1 MTGPTADAPAH
12 LKGMVALRR
21 VMADTSYRSL
31 FMASTAVMASQWMQ
45 RIALGW
51 IMWELTGS
59 TTWLGLL
66 ALAELAPG
74 LVFGPLGGVLADQ
87 NDRRKIIQWC
97 QIALFAVALLTG
109 LVVFL
114 GWSTPT
120 ILIFLT
126 VTAGIGA
133 AVQES
138 ARALLIRDVTPAD
151 CLPTGMSMTAIS
163 VNVTRFVG
171 PAMAGPLVVWPGPAS
186 IFWINAVVALIMI
199 ATVLRLRPIKAPSQ
213 AKQAAGFAKQ
223 LCTGFKAA
231 SSHAVVTPV
240 LIVFAMTAFLVRPV
254 YELMPAFADRLFGGN
269 VQGYSYLVMGVGAGA
284 LLGAIIVTLNAPQKP
299 ARLFFQ
305 SSVGASVALICFSVT
320 SGLAAATAATMVL
333 GFFMCI
339 SAASSQL
346 VMILDTEKT
355 VSGRVLSFW
364 GALMR
369 GAPALG
375 ALFGGGLLDMLGYRT
390 PLAVAGALAA
400 GLSIFMFLLFT
411 QNQRSHRMQ
420 DAA

>member
-1 MTGPTADAPAH
+1 MSTPTADAPAH

-21 VMADTSYRSL
+21 VMADSSYRSL
-31 FMASTAVMASQWMQ
+31 FLASTAVMASQWMQ

-87 NDRRKIIQWC
+87 NDRRKIITWC
-97 QIALFAVALLTG
+97 QSALFLVALLTG

-114 GWSTPT
+114 GWSTPIT
-120 ILIFLT
+120 LVLLT
-126 VTAGIGA
+126 AAAGIGA
-133 AVQES
+133 AIQES
-138 ARALLIRDVTPAD
+138 ARALLIRDVTPRD
-151 CLPTGMSMTAIS
+151 CLPTGMSMTVIS
-163 VNVTRFVG
+163 VNVTRFIG
-171 PAMAGPLVVWPGPAS
+171 PAIAGPLVIWPGPAS

-199 ATVLRLRPIKAPSQ
+199 ATVLRLRPIKMSS
-213 AKQAAGFAKQ
+213 AAGKAGGFVKQ
-223 LCTGFKAA
+223 LWTGFKAA
-231 SSHAVVTPV
+231 SSHSIVTPV
-240 LIVFAMTAFLVRPV
+240 LIVFAATAFLVRPV
-254 YELMPAFADRLFGGN
+254 YELMPAFADRLFGGD

-305 SSVGASVALICFSVT
+305 SSVAASLALVGFSMT
-320 SGLAAATAATMVL
+320 SGIAAATAASMVL

-339 SAASSQL
+339 SAAASQL
-346 VMILDTEKT
+346 VMVLDTEES

-375 ALFGGGLLDMLGYRT
+375 ALFGGGVLDLLGYRV
-390 PLAVAGALAA
+390 PLAGA
-400 GLSIFMFLLFT
+400 GLIAAVLSVVTLVIFS
-411 QNQRSHRMQ
+411 QRQSSRRSQ
-420 DAA
+420 EAA